1 MHLGL
6 HIPIHS
12 SLFKNPTPLFNL
24 TRGTKSFIFMDDSNA
39 LNIQWGSFET
49 TVPITPDVGL
59 EIEVTSSGIT
69 DQAHEAS
76 KEEIGAND
84 FTSPKSLIIPH
95 HDSIKQE
102 IDTKVFPFVEDSSI
116 SNIQWGSIDSSILVA
131 LDKGLEIASTS
142 SIDQPYEAS
151 KDQLEVNDITFPSKY
166 SM

>member
-1 MHLGL
+1 
-6 HIPIHS
+6 
-12 SLFKNPTPLFNL
+12 
-24 TRGTKSFIFMDDSNA
+24 MDDSNA
-39 LNIQWGSFET
+39 LNIQFGSFET
-49 TVPITPDVGL
+49 TIPITHDVGL

-69 DQAHEAS
+69 DQAHEAL

-84 FTSPKSLIIPH
+84 FTSPESLNIPH

-102 IDTKVFPFVEDSSI
+102 IDTNVFTFVEDSSI
-116 SNIQWGSIDSSILVA
+116 SNIQWGSIESSILVA

-142 SIDQPYEAS
+142 SIDQPYKAS